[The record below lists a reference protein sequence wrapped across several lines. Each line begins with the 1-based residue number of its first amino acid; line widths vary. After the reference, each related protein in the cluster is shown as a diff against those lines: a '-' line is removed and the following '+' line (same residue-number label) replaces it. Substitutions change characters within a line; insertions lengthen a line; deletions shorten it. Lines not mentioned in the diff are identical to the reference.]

1 MDYYGSTNDDSIF
14 TCNKMATLLTAFSTK
29 TWMYIAIPV
38 LLYTG
43 ERVFR
48 AIRSGFYEVE
58 IFKASIYPGKVLS
71 LQFNNQKGLST

>member
-1 MDYYGSTNDDSIF
+1 
-14 TCNKMATLLTAFSTK
+14 
-29 TWMYIAIPV
+29 MYIAIPV

-58 IFKASIYPGKVLS
+58 ILKVKANTTINLVNLKEVP
-71 LQFNNQKGLST
+71 